1 MDERGIISSVRCSWW
16 SQVITG
22 DTTVEDEDNKWQTCT
37 PGRGAKLQVWPLID
51 PHAVRAAARDRS
63 AVHPPLPPPFFV
75 CVTSRLI
82 ITDTWSRWME
92 SAANNFG
99 DWSVICWDDRSERER
114 PLFFFDVGCSTIDSL
129 FNQICGRLAFNK
141 RNVVNCIL
149 ESVNFEKC
157 YLCRE
162 SFDYCLHGAVW
173 KLIILTN

>member
-1 MDERGIISSVRCSWW
+1 M
-16 SQVITG
+16 
-22 DTTVEDEDNKWQTCT
+22 
-37 PGRGAKLQVWPLID
+37 ID
-51 PHAVRAAARDRS
+51 
-63 AVHPPLPPPFFV
+63 VHPGEGGQTASLASYWSARSQSSGAWSFGSPSAASAPLFFLCVCV

-129 FNQICGRLAFNK
+129 FNQICGRSAFNK

-149 ESVNFEKC
+149 EGVNFEKC

-173 KLIILTN
+173 KFIILTNYSKIFKFFRVAVNEILIKV